1 MDEDQGEKKRA
12 ADAEVEEE
20 AGAKKKAGG
29 ALDLLSRA
37 AEDDEGDAEG
47 EALHAAILE
56 RLQQAQQ
63 EHNALAH
70 VSDSDDEEDEQVES
84 SSGGGGGAGA
94 KVKAPSKWMQP
105 KKSAGPRVG
114 SEFQAE
120 LPEPQ
125 PSS

>member
-12 ADAEVEEE
+12 AEAESEGE

-70 VSDSDDEEDEQVES
+70 VSDSDDEEDEQMV
-84 SSGGGGGAGA
+84 SGGGGGAGA